1 MPSGD
6 DDHSRNTDRSRLT
19 ALLGESAKT
28 KILAVMLTGSHRDL
42 SPPEIAERADVHRS
56 TVYDPLHDL
65 EELGVIHEQRQVGG
79 TSLYQLNEESPVATH
94 LKQVEDALQTRTES

>member
-1 MPSGD
+1 MPPGD
-6 DDHSRNTDRSRLT
+6 DDHSRDTDRSLLT

-28 KILAVMLTGSHRDL
+28 RILAVMLKGSHRDL

-56 TVYDPLHDL
+56 TVYEPLYDL

-79 TSLYQLNEESPVATH
+79 TSLYQLNEESPVAAR
-94 LKQVEDALQTRTES
+94 LKQVEDALLARAES